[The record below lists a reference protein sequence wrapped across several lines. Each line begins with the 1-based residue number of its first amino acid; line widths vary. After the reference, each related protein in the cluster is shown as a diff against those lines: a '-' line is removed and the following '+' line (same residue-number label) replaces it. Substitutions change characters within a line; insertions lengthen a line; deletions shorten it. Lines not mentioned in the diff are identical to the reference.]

1 MANMEIYEDA
11 HFDSYGVGENLI
23 TSRTDPVFGG
33 VYKLVAVKEKDGSYT
48 PKMKCSESSSK
59 AIIPG
64 KLMAYRFFD
73 EEDKGQCDVICLD
86 DEVIEILS
94 LGIAFYWLSYK
105 ALNSE
110 LLKNV
115 LNSKDYYYYSP
126 ANLLKEVQTLRKT
139 LRDEFNSKMRQ
150 HSYNENTISTLKS

>member
-1 MANMEIYEDA
+1 MATPFTDIYARAIFRFADYEFLKQDIETRE
-11 HFDSYGVGENLI
+11 GVLEKYLI
-23 TSRTDPVFGG
+23 SAKTEFQHVCKTDLGDYDIELKQFNQ
-33 VYKLVAVKEKDGSYT
+33 D
-48 PKMKCSESSSK
+48 
-59 AIIPG
+59 
-64 KLMAYRFFD
+64 
-73 EEDKGQCDVICLD
+73 LD

-105 ALNSE
+105 SLNSE

-150 HSYNENTISTLKS
+150 HSYNNNTISTLKA

>member
-1 MANMEIYEDA
+1 MATPFTDIYARAIFRFADYE
-11 HFDSYGVGENLI
+11 FLQQNIKTREGVLEKYLI
-23 TSRTDPVFGG
+23 SAKTEFQRVCKTDLGDYDLELKQFNQ
-33 VYKLVAVKEKDGSYT
+33 T
-48 PKMKCSESSSK
+48 
-59 AIIPG
+59 
-64 KLMAYRFFD
+64 
-73 EEDKGQCDVICLD
+73 LD

-139 LRDEFNSKMRQ
+139 LRNEFNSKMRQ
-150 HSYNENTISTLKS
+150 HSYNDSTIGTLKA

>member
-1 MANMEIYEDA
+1 MATPFADIYARAIFRFADYEFLKQDIETRE
-11 HFDSYGVGENLI
+11 GVLEKHLI
-23 TSRTDPVFGG
+23 SAKTEFQRVCKTDLGDYDLELKQFN
-33 VYKLVAVKEKDGSYT
+33 
-48 PKMKCSESSSK
+48 
-59 AIIPG
+59 
-64 KLMAYRFFD
+64 
-73 EEDKGQCDVICLD
+73 QNLD

-139 LRDEFNSKMRQ
+139 LRSEFNSKMRQ

>member
-1 MANMEIYEDA
+1 MATPFTDIYARAIFRFADYEFLKQDIETRE
-11 HFDSYGVGENLI
+11 GVLEKHLI
-23 TSRTDPVFGG
+23 SAKTEFQRVCKTDLGDYDLELKQFN
-33 VYKLVAVKEKDGSYT
+33 
-48 PKMKCSESSSK
+48 
-59 AIIPG
+59 
-64 KLMAYRFFD
+64 
-73 EEDKGQCDVICLD
+73 QNLD

-139 LRDEFNSKMRQ
+139 LRSEFNSKMRQ

>member
-1 MANMEIYEDA
+1 MATPFTDIYVRAIFRFADYEFLKQDIETRE
-11 HFDSYGVGENLI
+11 GVLEKYLI
-23 TSRTDPVFGG
+23 SAKTEFQRVCNTDLGDYDIELKQFNQ
-33 VYKLVAVKEKDGSYT
+33 D
-48 PKMKCSESSSK
+48 
-59 AIIPG
+59 
-64 KLMAYRFFD
+64 
-73 EEDKGQCDVICLD
+73 LD

-105 ALNSE
+105 SLNSE

-150 HSYNENTISTLKS
+150 HSYNNNTISTLKA

>member
-1 MANMEIYEDA
+1 MATSFTDIYARAIFRFADYEFLKQDIETRE
-11 HFDSYGVGENLI
+11 GVLEKYLI
-23 TSRTDPVFGG
+23 SAKTEFQRVCKTDLGDYDLELKQFNQ
-33 VYKLVAVKEKDGSYT
+33 S
-48 PKMKCSESSSK
+48 
-59 AIIPG
+59 
-64 KLMAYRFFD
+64 
-73 EEDKGQCDVICLD
+73 LD

-139 LRDEFNSKMRQ
+139 LRSEFNSKMRQ

>member
-1 MANMEIYEDA
+1 MATPFTDIYARAIFRFADYEFLKQDIETRE
-11 HFDSYGVGENLI
+11 GVLEKYLI
-23 TSRTDPVFGG
+23 SAKTEFKRVCKTDLGDYDLELKQFNQ
-33 VYKLVAVKEKDGSYT
+33 T
-48 PKMKCSESSSK
+48 
-59 AIIPG
+59 
-64 KLMAYRFFD
+64 
-73 EEDKGQCDVICLD
+73 LD
-86 DEVIEILS
+86 DEVIEIPS

-139 LRDEFNSKMRQ
+139 LRNEFNSKMRQ
-150 HSYNENTISTLKS
+150 HSYNDSTIGTLKA

>member
-1 MANMEIYEDA
+1 MATPFTDIYARAIFRFADYEFLKQDIETRE
-11 HFDSYGVGENLI
+11 GVLEKHLI
-23 TSRTDPVFGG
+23 SAKTEFQRVCKTDLGDYDLELKQFNQ
-33 VYKLVAVKEKDGSYT
+33 T
-48 PKMKCSESSSK
+48 
-59 AIIPG
+59 
-64 KLMAYRFFD
+64 
-73 EEDKGQCDVICLD
+73 LD

-139 LRDEFNSKMRQ
+139 LRSEFNSKMRQ

>member
-1 MANMEIYEDA
+1 MATPFTDIYARAIFRFADYEFLKQDIETRE
-11 HFDSYGVGENLI
+11 GVLEKYLI
-23 TSRTDPVFGG
+23 SAKTEFQRVCKTDLGDYDLELKQFNQ
-33 VYKLVAVKEKDGSYT
+33 T
-48 PKMKCSESSSK
+48 
-59 AIIPG
+59 
-64 KLMAYRFFD
+64 
-73 EEDKGQCDVICLD
+73 LD

-94 LGIAFYWLSYK
+94 LGIAFYWLSHK

-139 LRDEFNSKMRQ
+139 LRSEFNSKMRQ